1 MKLKVLG
8 CSGGIGGQNRTT
20 CLMLND
26 NILIDC
32 GTGLADLP
40 IEALEKITH
49 IFITHSHLDHICCL
63 PLLIDTVFGSCPDK
77 VINVYGSEHTVDAL
91 KEHVFNWKIWPDFTE
106 LPDKQ
111 TPILR
116 LHAISMNDV
125 IELDDIKISPTPA
138 NHVVP
143 TFGYHVRANK
153 SLVFTGDTSV
163 CDDLWVALNQI
174 DDLAYLIIE
183 TAFSDD
189 EIKIAKLSKHLCPS
203 LLIHEL
209 EKLKSNP
216 NILITHLK
224 PSDGEKIMKQIQSI
238 SSRFNIQAIEPHTE
252 LSF

>member
-1 MKLKVLG
+1 MKVKVLG

-32 GTGLADLP
+32 GTGLAELP
-40 IEALEKITH
+40 IDALEKISH

-63 PLLIDTVFGSCPDK
+63 PLFIDTVFGSCPDK
-77 VINVYGSEHTVDAL
+77 VINVYGSQHTVDAL
-91 KEHVFNWKIWPDFTE
+91 KEHIFNWKIWPDFTE

-125 IELDDIKISPTPA
+125 IELDGIKISPTPA

-143 TFGYHVRANK
+143 TFGYHVKASK
-153 SLVFTGDTSV
+153 SLVFTGDTTV

-174 DDLAYLIIE
+174 DDLAYLMIE
-183 TAFSDD
+183 TAFGDD
-189 EIKIAKLSKHLCPS
+189 EVKIAKLTKHLCPS
-203 LLIHEL
+203 LLIQEL
-209 EKLKSNP
+209 EKLESNP

-224 PSDGEKIMKQIQSI
+224 PNEDGKVMEQINAAG
-238 SSRFNIQAIEPHTE
+238 SRFQIELLKTDAE
-252 LSF
+252 FSI